1 MMKILGLSDGFYR
14 PFFVCEDCKTE
25 YSDDSELIAFLA
37 KPHDF
42 EVEVKMFY
50 LNNCPIGRL
59 EKYTDGQIKEMFDF
73 LEGYG
78 HPPCGLTDQEVFEMF
93 WASADEN
100 W

>member
-14 PFFVCEDCKTE
+14 PFFLCEDCKTE

-37 KPHDF
+37 RPHDF

-50 LNNCPIGRL
+50 IKNCPTGKL
-59 EKYTDGQIKEMFDF
+59 EEYTDDQIKEMFDF

-78 HPPCGLTDQEVFEMF
+78 DPPFDLTDEEIFSMF
-93 WASADEN
+93 WESAYND